1 MSSLPWPVL
10 LAELAGAI
18 HTGLA
23 AAGNSGMRRT
33 LAEITRFD
41 RLTASLFDPPS
52 VAVSLCCRC
61 VSVQAHAR
69 GPLSVVLLCTVRQIQ
84 CTRTDAREV
93 ERCRSDGTDGSSAST
108 AAAAA
113 SDPSTKILKNHQA
126 KMNFVR
132 DSWRKDTSAMHWTP

>member
-69 GPLSVVLLCTVRQIQ
+69 GPLSVGQLCTVR
-84 CTRTDAREV
+84 
-93 ERCRSDGTDGSSAST
+93 
-108 AAAAA
+108 
-113 SDPSTKILKNHQA
+113 
-126 KMNFVR
+126 
-132 DSWRKDTSAMHWTP
+132 